1 MVNAL
6 VGLIFGTFMLWQLNA
21 GIRLG
26 FNFHI
31 LGSTLFVLMFGWQIA
46 TVSITLIMLATWFRL
61 DVGLASLGLNG
72 LIMIGVPV
80 LFSEWLLHFS
90 RRNLPK
96 NLFLFVLFNG
106 FACAAFSIVLIV
118 LATSLVL
125 LGLSHY
131 TLAEIQYHYFAPSLI
146 IMITEAFATGMVITA
161 FTVSQPNAVMNFS
174 VEEYLTGK

>member
-1 MVNAL
+1 
-6 VGLIFGTFMLWQLNA
+6 
-21 GIRLG
+21 
-26 FNFHI
+26 
-31 LGSTLFVLMFGWQIA
+31 
-46 TVSITLIMLATWFRL
+46 
-61 DVGLASLGLNG
+61 
-72 LIMIGVPV
+72 